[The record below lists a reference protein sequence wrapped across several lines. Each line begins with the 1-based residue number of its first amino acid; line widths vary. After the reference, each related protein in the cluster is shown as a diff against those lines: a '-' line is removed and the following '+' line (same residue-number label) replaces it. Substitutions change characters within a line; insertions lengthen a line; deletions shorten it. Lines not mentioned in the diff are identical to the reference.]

1 MTTLV
6 AFQPNPQTAPPF
18 ASTFVLDGETY
29 NGAVT
34 WNVYG
39 QRWYFTLTDQ
49 SGDVIWNGPLIG
61 SPLTANIDL
70 APDIFQVSTIL
81 YREDTGNFEVT
92 P

>member
-1 MTTLV
+1 MTTYV
-6 AFQPNPQTAPPF
+6 VFQPNAQTAPPF
-18 ASTFVLDGETY
+18 SATFVLDGQTY
-29 NGAVT
+29 NGAAT

-49 SGDVIWNGPLIG
+49 LGDTIWNGPLIG
-61 SPLTANIDL
+61 SPLTSNIQL
-70 APDIFQVSTIL
+70 APEIFETSTIL